1 MGGDDESTSSVE
13 QEPLARTNKR
23 ARLSESMLEDADTW
37 RFRVDIPEE
46 LKYVLI
52 SDHNLVCLKKSMFGL
67 PAKTSVS
74 NILSEYAKH
83 AEQKQLEN
91 SLAIVEIMSG
101 LKDLFDATVASQLL
115 YKLEKTQYNE
125 KVKEKNHE
133 PSQIYGSAHLLRLM
147 VQIGPL
153 LNRSNIDTSTET
165 NVTFIENILCDF
177 LLYLEANSSRL
188 FTSKNYTENGESYE
202 ESANEAQ

>member
-1 MGGDDESTSSVE
+1 MKPLFSGDDESTSSVE

-52 SDHNLVCLKKSMFGL
+52 SDHNLVCLKKSLFGL

-83 AEQKQLEN
+83 AEKNQLEN
-91 SLAIVEIMSG
+91 ALAIVEIMSG
-101 LKDLFDATVASQLL
+101 LKGL
-115 YKLEKTQYNE
+115 Y
-125 KVKEKNHE
+125 
-133 PSQIYGSAHLLRLM
+133 P
-147 VQIGPL
+147 
-153 LNRSNIDTSTET
+153 
-165 NVTFIENILCDF
+165 
-177 LLYLEANSSRL
+177 
-188 FTSKNYTENGESYE
+188 
-202 ESANEAQ
+202 

>member
-1 MGGDDESTSSVE
+1 M
-13 QEPLARTNKR
+13 
-23 ARLSESMLEDADTW
+23 W
-37 RFRVDIPEE
+37 
-46 LKYVLI
+46 LI
-52 SDHNLVCLKKSMFGL
+52 
-67 PAKTSVS
+67 VS
-74 NILSEYAKH
+74 NFS
-83 AEQKQLEN
+83 
-91 SLAIVEIMSG
+91 
-101 LKDLFDATVASQLL
+101 DLFDATVASQLL

-202 ESANEAQ
+202 ESANETQ